1 MPGRKG
7 SYQSSA
13 ISYRRF
19 SAGPRVAAGSAPVQI
34 VCHVRLLLD
43 GPHRQPHPRSLRLG
57 VFLPVTAPTDLPLP
71 ARLSA
76 ALGDAY
82 TIEGEVGRGGMGV
95 VYRARDERLQRR
107 VAIKVL
113 PPELAFQKDIRE
125 RFTREAQTAAK
136 LSHPHIVPIHT
147 VGEGHGLVYFV
158 MGYVDGESVAGRI
171 RRRGKLPVEETRR
184 IMTESA
190 DALSAAHGFSII
202 HRDIKPDNILL
213 EGSRGRVMITDFGIA
228 KALSG
233 SSGATLTGVGVAIG
247 TPAFMSPEQA
257 AGERDIDGRSDLY
270 SLGIVTYQMLT
281 GELPF
286 NAPTVAGILM
296 KQITE
301 PAPDVR
307 VRRPDVPEDLALAV
321 SRCLEKD
328 PENRWPSAD
337 ALRRALESRAVVGYQ
352 PTGLGWRA
360 GRGGTRPGAREA
372 NPGSAGQR
380 GAAPTGPARR
390 SRPQGLLDRGGN
402 DVDRG
407 VGEFDRDMHGL
418 AREGSRQPKRRRRQH
433 GEEQM
438 VPDTGEP
445 KIVQQVRG
453 QFASWAAVSLGCFGI
468 NVATG
473 LDTPWFLFPT
483 FGMGIGMLRNYAR
496 LWRSGYSWRD
506 VLTRPAAPDAV
517 ETMMVK
523 GAKLP
528 RRLPQPTADD
538 FGAHLPQILQVQ
550 SDRFAIG
557 KLMERLPPSERKMLP
572 EVQQTV
578 DALYERANDLAR
590 TLHAMDSNLD
600 TEGLRSVDER
610 IVALSKEPDDPEQAR
625 RLNLLQR
632 QRQTILDLQGRR
644 SQVASHLESCVLAM
658 QNVRFDL
665 LRLRSA
671 GVAAVLGDLTQAT
684 QQAKALSRDV
694 DNAIAAAGEIREA
707 MK

>member
-1 MPGRKG
+1 MTDP
-7 SYQSSA
+7 SDQPLA
-13 ISYRRF
+13 T
-19 SAGPRVAAGSAPVQI
+19 
-34 VCHVRLLLD
+34 RL
-43 GPHRQPHPRSLRLG
+43 
-57 VFLPVTAPTDLPLP
+57 A
-71 ARLSA
+71 A

-184 IMTESA
+184 IMAESA
-190 DALSAAHGFSII
+190 DALGAAHGLSII

-233 SSGATLTGVGVAIG
+233 SSGATLTGAGVAIG

-257 AGERDIDGRSDLY
+257 AGEREIDGRSDLY
-270 SLGIVTYQMLT
+270 SLGIVSYQMLT

-301 PAPDVR
+301 AAPDVR
-307 VRRPDVPEDLALAV
+307 ARRSDVPEDLALAV

-328 PENRWPSAD
+328 PENRWPTAD
-337 ALRRALESRAVVGYQ
+337 ALRRALENRAVVGYQ

-360 GRGGTRPGAREA
+360 SRAGTRPGARE
-372 NPGSAGQR
+372 PGPVAPGQR
-380 GAAPTGPARR
+380 GAAGTSPPRR
-390 SRPQGLLDRGGN
+390 NRQGLLDRAAS
-402 DVDRG
+402 DL
-407 VGEFDRDMHGL
+407 DRDVAGIDRDLHGL
-418 AREGSRQPKRRRRQH
+418 ARGGSRSPRKRRDRG
-433 GEEQM
+433 GEAP

-445 KIVQQVRG
+445 RIVQQVRG

-483 FGMGIGMLRNYAR
+483 FGMGLGMMRSYAK
-496 LWRSGYSWRD
+496 LWQSGYSWRD
-506 VLTRPAAPDAV
+506 VLTRPPAPDAV

-523 GAKLP
+523 GGAKLP
-528 RRLPQPTADD
+528 RRLPQPTAED

-572 EVQQTV
+572 EIQQTV
-578 DALYERANDLAR
+578 DSLYERASDLAR

-600 TEGLRSVDER
+600 TEGLGSIDER
-610 IVALSKEPDDPEQAR
+610 IAALSREPDDPERAR

-632 QRQTILDLQGRR
+632 QRQTILDLQGRK

-665 LRLRSA
+665 LRL
-671 GVAAVLGDLTQAT
+671 
-684 QQAKALSRDV
+684 
-694 DNAIAAAGEIREA
+694 
-707 MK
+707 